1 MKYRKIVEALDR
13 MLDLI
18 GKQGI
23 YYQGTQQA
31 AANSDTLWNPGNFL
45 AIARQVT
52 YWYLLLYV
60 YIDLPLRKDVSY
72 TSPKNQNELIGI
84 IPKYI
89 IQKLL
94 FLQTKLIVYICMM
107 CMFIC
112 VCISICVGVGVIFT
126 CAYIYMFMKQW
137 CGRLRVFLFSNKK
150 LVRYKHLK
158 TVASHLGVVFTCTLN
173 HYYLFIQNIFLYDMW
188 KQIERFCVYCVGV
201 NILRWCLFLHLF
213 GTPFQNSSY
222 GHVVT
227 SNCAFFKREEFTRK
241 NTSLFMSLLYEFFK
255 ELCLTF

>member
-31 AANSDTLWNPGNFL
+31 AANSDTSWNPGNFL
-45 AIARQVT
+45 AIVRQVT

-72 TSPKNQNELIGI
+72 TTPKNQNELIGI
-84 IPKYI
+84 IAKYI

-94 FLQTKLIVYICMM
+94 FLQTKLIVYMCMM

-112 VCISICVGVGVIFT
+112 VCISICMCRRRCNF
-126 CAYIYMFMKQW
+126 YM
-137 CGRLRVFLFSNKK
+137 
-150 LVRYKHLK
+150 
-158 TVASHLGVVFTCTLN
+158 
-173 HYYLFIQNIFLYDMW
+173 
-188 KQIERFCVYCVGV
+188 CVYICSWNNDAAGFA
-201 NILRWCLFLHLF
+201 CFC
-213 GTPFQNSSY
+213 FQI
-222 GHVVT
+222 
-227 SNCAFFKREEFTRK
+227 K
-241 NTSLFMSLLYEFFK
+241 NL
-255 ELCLTF
+255 